1 MTLTNVVLVAFKML
15 DSEGKGFVS
24 KEDLAM
30 FLKSIESTLN
40 KYNLGTKHLKDVTD
54 VFFPPNSNV
63 QKLSLDQFTQIVS
76 QNFKVVQSLGR
87 LTNKAILP
95 EKLLN
100 NVKRRGLAIA
110 FGHEQ
115 WELTQNMLLGFTKSV
130 CNPLSIFGKYS
141 VRANLS
147 PYLVEQN
154 QQATEDVEAELPA
167 RHYSFQRRN

>member
-1 MTLTNVVLVAFKML
+1 ML

-24 KEDLAM
+24 KDDLAM

-40 KYNLGTKHLKDVTD
+40 KYNLGTKHLKDVTE
-54 VFFPPNSNV
+54 VFFPPNSTV
-63 QKLSLDQFTQIVS
+63 LKLNFEQFSQIVT

-87 LTNKAILP
+87 LTNKAVLP
-95 EKLLN
+95 EKLLRN
-100 NVKRRGLAIA
+100 AKRRGLAIA

-130 CNPLSIFGKYS
+130 CAALSIFGNS
-141 VRANLS
+141 SARANLMLF
-147 PYLVEQN
+147 LVEQD
-154 QQATEDVEAELPA
+154 QQAIEDIEAELLA